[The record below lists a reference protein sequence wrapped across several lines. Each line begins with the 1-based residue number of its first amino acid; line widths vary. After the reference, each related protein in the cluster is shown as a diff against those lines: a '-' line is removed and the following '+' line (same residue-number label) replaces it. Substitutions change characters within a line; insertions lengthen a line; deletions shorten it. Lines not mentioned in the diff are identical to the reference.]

1 MFTNLQNLL
10 LMKKILVIE
19 DESLLKESIEEVLN
33 YDGFDVLL
41 AENGNIGLK
50 MALKYMPT

>member
-1 MFTNLQNLL
+1 
-10 LMKKILVIE
+10 MKKILVIE